1 MIPAGDFSKVDA
13 LVAVDNPGLRQGLR
27 EALRRIGCQQ
37 IVEATNGLQVQR
49 ALTDSKFDLMVMVS
63 EMEDLFLGELVR
75 DLRHNRLGPHPFP
88 LVVMLSTM
96 AEFEYV
102 RRLVDCGPDDVLL
115 MPVAPDSM
123 LSRMRTLVLARK
135 PFVVTHDYVGPD
147 RRKNHR
153 PSVGGESAPMLE
165 VPNPVAAKVYRVDET
180 GLERDIRQV
189 RQRLNLLKIERHG
202 VQIAWLEKQLL
213 QLFSA
218 QQPDER
224 LMRMHSLHLV
234 DIAEDVR
241 GRTAPWQD
249 AALDQACRQLQDV
262 AHRVGDAGRAAMG
275 PLLDELSQ
283 GCRAASAEITRCM
296 ARAGRGWMPPE
307 GGALTAERGGS

>member
-1 MIPAGDFSKVDA
+1 MIPAGDFSKVEA

-27 EALRRIGCQQ
+27 EALRRIGCKQ
-37 IVEATNGLQVQR
+37 IVEAVNGLQVQR
-49 ALTDSKFDLMVMVS
+49 ALAENAFDLMVMVS
-63 EMEDLFLGELVR
+63 EMENLFLGELVR
-75 DLRHNRLGPHPFP
+75 DLRHNRLGRHPFP

-96 AEFEYV
+96 AEFDYV

-165 VPNPVAAKVYRVDET
+165 VPNPVAAKVYRIDET
-180 GLERDIRQV
+180 GLERDILQV

-202 VQIAWLEKQLL
+202 VQISWLEKQLL

-224 LMRMHSLHLV
+224 LIRLHSLHLA
-234 DIAEDVR
+234 DIAEDVLAR
-241 GRTAPWQD
+241 SAAWQD
-249 AALDQACRQLQDV
+249 KALEQACRQMQDV

-283 GCRAASAEITRCM
+283 GCRAAAAEIARCM
-296 ARAGRGWMPPE
+296 ARVGSGWMPPE
-307 GGALTAERGGS
+307 RAALPEAGG